1 MADDPLS
8 QQPARGATPPPQE
21 PHPAGAAVGRGIILC
36 GLGNLGYRIYTQLE
50 VMGVPVVVVDPQPD
64 ATFLHRLAG
73 GDDCLLRADARL
85 PGVLERAG
93 IAGAAALITTFDDD
107 LINLD
112 VLLTA
117 IRLRPDLR
125 IVLRFFNID
134 LAAGIQ
140 AALPHVTVLSLSALA
155 APAFVAAATD
165 TYAANAIVVDDEVLS
180 LATVPVGA
188 VGSLE
193 WLTFSTV
200 LPVAWQRPPAA
211 PLLFPPPAQPVTAGD
226 WVTLIGREA
235 DVRGF
240 TGSQSAPHGAAPP
253 ALPRRSL
260 RTRVGAVLRRLDRA
274 LYVTLAVL
282 AGIIAFS
289 AGVLALGRAMSPLD
303 ALLLVF
309 GVVSTTA
316 IGWSAQDSDSA
327 WVKLFLIALTIAGTA
342 ALTVIYAFVT
352 NYIVSVK
359 LRGLL
364 GQQPVTLRNH
374 IVICGLG
381 TVGYRVLTG
390 LVARGEAVAVLDR
403 NEANRFLPL
412 VRPMRAVQAVVGDAQ
427 LRESLELVNI
437 AAARCIVVTTSDDIA
452 NIQTA
457 LNARQL
463 HPRIRVVLRMFDHT
477 TAQQVGDIFD
487 LDVALSASALAAPAF
502 VAAATGEAVVHEFAI
517 ADEPLVVAR
526 IVVPPAPPADP
537 TLGHLL
543 HELRAAVLSY
553 HSPGRPARYRPRP
566 GVQLTAGDTL
576 TVIASLPTLRELTRR
591 LAEATARTG

>member
-1 MADDPLS
+1 MPDDTLP
-8 QQPARGATPPPQE
+8 QQSAVGQ
-21 PHPAGAAVGRGIILC
+21 PAGAAPTGTIILC

-50 VMGVPVVVVDPQPD
+50 VMGIPVVVIDPQPD
-64 ATFLHRLAG
+64 ATFLHRVAAG
-73 GDDCLLRADARL
+73 EDRVVRADARL

-93 IAGAAALITTFDDD
+93 IGTAAALITTFDDD
-107 LINLD
+107 LINLQ

-117 IRLRPDLR
+117 IRVRPGVR

-165 TYAANAIVVDDEVLS
+165 TYTANAVVVDNEVLS
-180 LATVPVGA
+180 LATVPLDA
-188 VGSLE
+188 VSSLE

-200 LPVAWQRPPAA
+200 LPVAWQRPPAT
-211 PLLFPPPAQPVTAGD
+211 PQLFPPPDRAVSAGD

-240 TGSQSAPHGAAPP
+240 AGNQTPSRPPTAPSAVS
-253 ALPRRSL
+253 RRSL
-260 RTRVGAVLRRLDRA
+260 RNRARTVLRQIDRT

-282 AGIIAFS
+282 AVISAFS
-289 AGVLALGRAMSPLD
+289 AVVLALGRAMSPLD

-309 GVVSTTA
+309 GIVSTTA
-316 IGWSAQDSDSA
+316 IGWSAQDSDAA
-327 WVKLFLIALTIAGTA
+327 WIKVFIIALTIVGTG
-342 ALTVIYAFVT
+342 ALTIIYAFVT

-364 GQQPVTLRNH
+364 GQQAVTLRSH
-374 IVICGLG
+374 TIICGLG

-412 VRPMRAVQAVVGDAQ
+412 VRPLRDVQAVVGDAQ

-437 AAARCIVVTTSDDIA
+437 AAARCIVVATSDDIA

-463 HPRIRVVLRMFDHT
+463 NPHIRVVLRMFDHS

-502 VAAATGEAVVHEFAI
+502 VAAATGGAVIHEFTI
-517 ADEPLVVAR
+517 AGEDLVVAR
-526 IVVPPAPPADP
+526 VVVPPTAPANA
-537 TLGHLL
+537 TLGSLL
-543 HELRAAVLSY
+543 GDLCAGVLSCRT
-553 HSPGRPARYRPRP
+553 SSQPPRYRPRP
-566 GVQLTAGDTL
+566 GVQLNPGDAL
-576 TVIASLPTLRELTRR
+576 TVVAALPTLREITRR
-591 LAEATARTG
+591 LAGATARNG